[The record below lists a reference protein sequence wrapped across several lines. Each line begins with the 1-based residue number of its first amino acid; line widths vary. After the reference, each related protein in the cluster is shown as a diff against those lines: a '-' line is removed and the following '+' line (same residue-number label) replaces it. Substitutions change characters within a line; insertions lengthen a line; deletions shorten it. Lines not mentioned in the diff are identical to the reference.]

1 MATVKNER
9 KINSLLHQMEQKI
22 GYDAYKK
29 KALVEEQKNAEMSSL
44 MRNLS
49 QLEQQD
55 PMRVAPIVNENNR
68 EERVKEDMRHKER
81 QRVMGRVYQRQR
93 SRGQRTY
100 S

>member
-9 KINSLLHQMEQKI
+9 KINSLLHQMEQQT

-29 KALVEEQKNAEMSSL
+29 KIAAEEQKNAEMSAL
-44 MRNLS
+44 VKNLS

-55 PMRVAPIVNENNR
+55 PMRVAPIVNQNNR
-68 EERVKEDMRHKER
+68 EERIKEDMRHKER
-81 QRVMGRVYQRQR
+81 QRVMGRVYQRQV

-100 S
+100 

>member
-1 MATVKNER
+1 MTNER
-9 KINSLLHQMEQKI
+9 KINSLLHQMEQKT
-22 GYDAYKK
+22 GYNEYKK
-29 KALVEEQKNAEMSSL
+29 KMIAEEQKNAEISAL
-44 MRNLS
+44 VKNLS

-55 PMRVAPIVNENNR
+55 PMRVAPVVNQNNR
-68 EERVKEDMRHKER
+68 EERVKEDMRHRER